1 MTRMTRPQTL
11 CLPLAVLMFGIAMV
25 GCGPDPQLK
34 IQDLTAENEQ
44 LRTDLADRDRQL
56 NDALVRENDARESI
70 DDLNRELAMMRAN
83 RNDIKKAGDWVST
96 PSFDMIS
103 ISDSVLF
110 ASGKANL
117 SRSGRSKLSQVAN
130 DIRSRYGDRDI
141 WVLGHTDAQPIRKS
155 KWKDNLQLGGER
167 SAMVVRSLRDLGIP
181 STQLI
186 AASCGE
192 FRPIVTGGTSKNQAR
207 NRRVEI
213 YAVRAG
219 TTITDTTAAR
229 GYMDD

>member
-1 MTRMTRPQTL
+1 MTRMTRTHAL
-11 CLPLAVLMFGIAMV
+11 CLPLAILMLGVAMV

-44 LRTDLADRDRQL
+44 LRNDLADRERQL

-70 DDLNRELAMMRAN
+70 DDLNRELAMMRTN
-83 RNDIKKAGDWVST
+83 KDDIKKTGDWVST

-103 ISDSVLF
+103 IADSVLF
-110 ASGKANL
+110 ASGKAGL
-117 SRSGRSKLSQVAN
+117 SSSGRTKLSQVAA
-130 DIRSRYGDRDI
+130 DIRGRYGDRDI

-155 KWKDNLQLGGER
+155 KWKDNLQLGSER
-167 SAMVVRSLRDLGIP
+167 SATVVRALRDLGIP
-181 STQLI
+181 TSQLI

-192 FRPIVTGGTSKNQAR
+192 ARPLVADRANKNQAR
-207 NRRVEI
+207 NRRVEV

-219 TTITDTTAAR
+219 ATISDTTAAR